1 MWLRLI
7 GMVVRVGLRIRRDD
21 KVVNVSASARVAGC
35 EAEAPQLLPLIGLA

>member
-21 KVVNVSASARVAGC
+21 KVVNVSA
-35 EAEAPQLLPLIGLA
+35 LASSGM